1 MKDLM
6 ITNNELTMSSYDL
19 LNEVI
24 NPARMSA
31 GESEVRNNVFIARIE
46 DEIDDLEAYKIF
58 VSYGKEVK
66 YYILN
71 IEQMMLI
78 GMRESKAVRRKV
90 LETLKKLSEEN
101 SFSKLPNFNDPVEAA
116 RAWADVKENEIK
128 ALELIKEQAPKVDY
142 FDKVSRNE
150 TNMSAT
156 QVAQKFGMSAIAFNK
171 HLTELGIYNR
181 AVKRTKTFS
190 QDFINNGYG
199 RMIMTE
205 RGYSQAIFTPKGEQY
220 VTGLLTSEGII

>member
-1 MKDLM
+1 MNQLIEANK
-6 ITNNELTMSSYDL
+6 LTMSSLEIAGL
-19 LNEVI
+19 LRSTHTNVRVSIERLANRGVI
-24 NPARMSA
+24 QLPAVQLVEDKQSLSNNNKTRVYVFS
-31 GESEVRNNVFIARIE
+31 GEQGKRDSIIVVAQLSPEFTAKLVDRWQE
-46 DEIDDLEAYKIF
+46 LELRSNA
-58 VSYGKEVK
+58 
-66 YYILN
+66 
-71 IEQMMLI
+71 
-78 GMRESKAVRRKV
+78 
-90 LETLKKLSEEN
+90 
-101 SFSKLPNFNDPVEAA
+101 LPNFNDPVEAA

-128 ALELIKEQAPKVDY
+128 ALELIKEQAPKVNY
-142 FDKVSRNE
+142 FDKVSRNDS
-150 TNMSAT
+150 NMSAT

-205 RGYSQAIFTPKGEQY
+205 RGYSQAVFTPKGEQY

>member
-1 MKDLM
+1 MNQLIEANK
-6 ITNNELTMSSYDL
+6 LTMNSYFFLKDI
-19 LNEVI
+19 I
-24 NPARMSA
+24 NPARAEA
-31 GESEVRNNVFIARIE
+31 GENEVRNYVFLSRIE
-46 DEIDDLEAYKIF
+46 DEIDDLGGAQIF
-58 VSYGKEVK
+58 VAHGNETK
-66 YYILN
+66 YYNLTFD
-71 IEQMMLI
+71 QMMLV
-78 GMRESKAVRRKV
+78 GMRESKSVRKTV
-90 LETLKKLSEEN
+90 LEKIKQLEN
-101 SFSKLPNFNDPVEAA
+101 KNALPNFNDPVEAA

-205 RGYSQAIFTPKGEQY
+205 RGYSQAVFTPKGEQY
-220 VTGLLTSEGII
+220 VTGLLTSEGVI

>member
-1 MKDLM
+1 MNQL
-6 ITNNELTMSSYDL
+6 ITKEQTMSSYYFLRDI
-19 LNEVI
+19 I
-24 NPARMSA
+24 NPSRIEA
-31 GESEVRNNVFIARIE
+31 GESEVRNNVFLDRIE
-46 DEIDDLEAYKIF
+46 DEIDDLGRYKTF
-58 VSYGKEVK
+58 VASRNSIK
-66 YYILN
+66 YYDLTFD
-71 IEQMMLI
+71 QMMLV
-78 GMRESKAVRRKV
+78 GMRESKSVRKRV
-90 LETLKKLSEEN
+90 LEKIKELEN
-101 SFSKLPNFNDPVEAA
+101 KNALPNFNDPVEAA
-116 RAWADVKENEIK
+116 RAWADAKENEIK

-150 TNMSAT
+150 SNMSAT
-156 QVAQKFGMSAIAFNK
+156 QVAQKFGMSAIELNK

-205 RGYSQAIFTPKGEQY
+205 RGYSQAVFTPKGEQY

>member
-1 MKDLM
+1 MEK
-6 ITNNELTMSSYDL
+6 IKQ
-19 LNEVI
+19 
-24 NPARMSA
+24 
-31 GESEVRNNVFIARIE
+31 
-46 DEIDDLEAYKIF
+46 LENKNA
-58 VSYGKEVK
+58 
-66 YYILN
+66 
-71 IEQMMLI
+71 
-78 GMRESKAVRRKV
+78 
-90 LETLKKLSEEN
+90 
-101 SFSKLPNFNDPVEAA
+101 LPNFNDPVEAA

-205 RGYSQAIFTPKGEQY
+205 RGYSQAVFTPKGEQY
-220 VTGLLTSEGII
+220 VTGLLTSEGVI

>member
-1 MKDLM
+1 MNQL
-6 ITNNELTMSSYDL
+6 ITKEQTMSSYYFLRDI
-19 LNEVI
+19 I
-24 NPARMSA
+24 NPSRVEA
-31 GESEVRNNVFIARIE
+31 GESEVRNNVFLDRIE
-46 DEIDDLEAYKIF
+46 DEIDDLGRYKTF
-58 VSYGKEVK
+58 VASRNSIK
-66 YYILN
+66 YYDLTFD
-71 IEQMMLI
+71 QMMLV
-78 GMRESKAVRRKV
+78 GMRESKSVRKRV
-90 LETLKKLSEEN
+90 LEKIKELEN
-101 SFSKLPNFNDPVEAA
+101 KNALPNFNDPVEAA

-150 TNMSAT
+150 SNMSAT
-156 QVAQKFGMSAIAFNK
+156 QVAQKFGMSAITLNK

-205 RGYSQAIFTPKGEQY
+205 RGYSQAVFTPKGEQY

>member
-1 MKDLM
+1 MNQLITKEQTMNSYFFLKD
-6 ITNNELTMSSYDL
+6 I
-19 LNEVI
+19 V
-24 NPARMSA
+24 NPARVEA
-31 GESEVRNNVFIARIE
+31 GESEVRNYVFLARIE
-46 DEIDDLEAYKIF
+46 DELDDLGGAQIF
-58 VSYGKEVK
+58 VAHGNEAK
-66 YYILN
+66 YYNLTFD
-71 IEQMMLI
+71 QMMLV
-78 GMRESKAVRRKV
+78 GMRESKSVRKRV
-90 LETLKKLSEEN
+90 LEKIKELEN
-101 SFSKLPNFNDPVEAA
+101 KNALPNFNDPVEAA
-116 RAWADVKENEIK
+116 RAWADVKESEIK

-156 QVAQKFGMSAIAFNK
+156 QVAQKFGMSAIALNK

-205 RGYSQAIFTPKGEQY
+205 RGYSQAVFTPKGEQY